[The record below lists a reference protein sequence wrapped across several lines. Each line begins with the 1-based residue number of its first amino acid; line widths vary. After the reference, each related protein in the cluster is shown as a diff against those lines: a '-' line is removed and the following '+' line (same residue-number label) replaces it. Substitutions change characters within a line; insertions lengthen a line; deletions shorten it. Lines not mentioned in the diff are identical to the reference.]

1 MPPTAAPAFLEI
13 EDYSNSF
20 EYDDDDDDGNGDT
33 NALLDNGNKYH
44 GNHRNGI
51 HASGGKGTSFVV
63 RLLAVI
69 AFVGLASM
77 LRPALLTP
85 GVDETVTS
93 GSHAS
98 YYNYQNSKKKGSSGG
113 MVLPVNYECPA
124 ITEYKP
130 QGVDQASWYDEKSRE
145 IATNVTQ
152 FLSDFREAEFD
163 NWGHSYEEVK
173 KGMYHWKSNMFR
185 ELKDGASIYESACGI
200 GLNMYM
206 TLEIM
211 QEELGLTN
219 VIVYGNEYVP
229 ESVDIAREVW
239 NADRRESLPSSA
251 VQGRI
256 CTGDSSDLKEVPSA
270 AFDFVYTGYIT
281 PTMDPLNL
289 NGSSD
294 DNYDRLTEI
303 CVSEEDPEEVKL
315 AVKAQESQNDW
326 YGQWVGEMIR
336 IAKPGA
342 PVIVEQ
348 VSHAFCSAKYDWGG
362 VDQDFW
368 RPAVDR
374 YHWDVD
380 PDSFVFEKD
389 TIFRKRYHVYMKKNQ
404 REEWN
409 K

>member
-1 MPPTAAPAFLEI
+1 MSPPTAALSFLEI
-13 EDYSNSF
+13 EENHSF
-20 EYDDDDDDGNGDT
+20 EDEDDEDCDT
-33 NALLDNGNKYH
+33 VGLLNMSNKYH

-51 HASGGKGTSFVV
+51 NTNNDRKGTSFLV
-63 RLLAVI
+63 RLLAVV

-77 LRPALLTP
+77 LRPALLKP
-85 GVDETVTS
+85 GASETVTS
-93 GSHAS
+93 RSHSS
-98 YYNYQNSKKKGSSGG
+98 YYNYQKKKKGSSGV
-113 MVLPVNYECPA
+113 VLPVNYECPA
-124 ITEYKP
+124 IKEYTP
-130 QGVDQASWYDEKSRE
+130 QGVDLISWYDEKSRE
-145 IATNVTQ
+145 IANNVTQ

-163 NWGHSYEEVK
+163 NWGYSYEQVK

-219 VIVYGNEYVP
+219 VKVYGNEYVP

-239 NADRRESLPSSA
+239 NADRRESLPCSA

-256 CTGDSSDLKEVPSA
+256 CAGDSTDLKHVPSA

-281 PTMDPLNL
+281 PMMDPLNMG
-289 NGSSD
+289 GSSD
-294 DNYDRLTEI
+294 DNYEQLDKI
-303 CVSEEDPEEVKL
+303 CKAVEDPEQVKL
-315 AVKAQESQNDW
+315 AAKAQENQEDW
-326 YGQWVGEMIR
+326 YGQWVGQMIR

-348 VSHAFCSAKYDWGG
+348 VSYSFCTTKYDWGG
-362 VDQDFW
+362 VEQDFW
-368 RPAVDR
+368 RSAVDR
-374 YHWDVD
+374 YKWDVD
-380 PDSFVFEKD
+380 PDSFIFEKD

-404 REEWN
+404 KN
-409 K
+409 